1 MDRDSRAV
9 VEGLAAALADSGL
22 TQAELATALGTS
34 PSRFSTYRT
43 GSTMPTAAF
52 YLRALRLAA
61 GLRAARSSGWMTP
74 QSTVR
79 EVRQALRD
87 GDAVWALKL
96 VLQARDHVR
105 EVLHEDDAAADAWH
119 AVPRSTGS
127 REWDALLAALVEH
140 EFVATDREPP
150 RWTEVDPGDERPQVD
165 FVLPSL
171 LLGVDEIRAT
181 TPTWLAAHGVF
192 AAERDLTTA

>member
-1 MDRDSRAV
+1 M
-9 VEGLAAALADSGL
+9 G
-22 TQAELATALGTS
+22 
-34 PSRFSTYRT
+34 
-43 GSTMPTAAF
+43 
-52 YLRALRLAA
+52 
-61 GLRAARSSGWMTP
+61 AR
-74 QSTVR
+74 
-79 EVRQALRD
+79 
-87 GDAVWALKL
+87 L